1 MSRIDYRLPYPSQ
14 REPVTARNI
23 VATSVPVAAAAGRDS
38 LRRGGTAADAAIA
51 TAACMTVVEPTTN
64 GLGGD
69 AFALVHD
76 GKDASGGF
84 PVTGFNGSGRSPAGL
99 DGKAFENER
108 RMPRL
113 GWKPVTVPGGVAMW
127 VDLWRAHGRL
137 PFADLMAPAIDYAE
151 NGYLVAPQT
160 AALWGRAARGYA
172 DREDWASTF
181 LFDGEPPK
189 AGQLVRLPGHARA
202 LRAIAES
209 EGEAFYRGEIAEAI
223 EEAARAEGGFMRA
236 SDLAN
241 HESLRV
247 DPIGIDYRGTTLH
260 EIPPNG
266 QGIAALVALGVLR
279 HFEMEDLDPDG
290 PDALHLEI
298 EAVKLG
304 FADAHRHVADP
315 RFVDVPP
322 TELLADDRLARLAAR
337 IDRSKAQTFDA
348 GIPKPG
354 GTILL
359 CTADGEG
366 RCVSLIQS
374 NYTGFGSGV
383 VIPGWGIAMQNRGAC
398 FHLADGHPNRIA
410 PDKRPYHT
418 IIPAM
423 ATPTDPAASPA
434 DGLMAF
440 GVMGGF
446 MQPQGHLQVL
456 SRVRDHRQN
465 PQAALDAPRFQW
477 MSGVNV
483 SLEPGFDPTVR
494 EILAQRGHRVKQAEQ
509 RSVSFGRG
517 QAIHAIDD
525 GWCAGSDLRADGQAV
540 GF

>member
-1 MSRIDYRLPYPSQ
+1 MSRFDYSLPYPSQ

-23 VATSVPVAAAAGRDS
+23 VATSVPIAATAGLEM
-38 LRRGGTAADAAIA
+38 LRRGGTAADAAVA

-76 GKDASGGF
+76 GRG
-84 PVTGFNGSGRSPAGL
+84 PVQGFNGSGRSPAGL
-99 DGKAFENER
+99 DVAAFANER

-137 PFADLMAPAIDYAE
+137 PFADLLAPAIDYAE

-160 AALWGRAARGYA
+160 AGLWTRAAKSYSARA
-172 DREDWASTF
+172 DWNDTF
-181 LFDGEPPK
+181 LFDGSPPA
-189 AGQLVRLPGHARA
+189 AGQLVRLPGHART

-223 EEAARAEGGFMRA
+223 ETAARAENGFMRA
-236 SDLAN
+236 SDLAA
-241 HESLRV
+241 HETLRV
-247 DPIGIDYRGTTLH
+247 EPIGIDYRGTTLH

-266 QGIAALVALGVLR
+266 QGLAALVALGVLR
-279 HFEMEDLDPDG
+279 HFEIGDLDPDC
-290 PDALHLEI
+290 PDVLHLQI

-315 RFVDVPP
+315 RFVDVSPA
-322 TELLADDRLARLAAR
+322 ELLAPARLKELADR
-337 IDRSKAQTFDA
+337 IDPTKAQSFDA

-359 CTADGEG
+359 CTADAEG

-383 VIPGWGIAMQNRGAC
+383 VIPGWGVAMQNRGAC
-398 FHLADGHPNRIA
+398 FHLADGHPNQIG

-423 ATPTDPAASPA
+423 ATPTDPTAPAA

-456 SRVRDHRQN
+456 SRVRDFGQN
-465 PQAALDAPRFQW
+465 PQAALDASRFQW

-483 SLEPGFDPTVR
+483 SLEPGFDPTVY
-494 EILAQRGHRVKQAEQ
+494 EVLAQRGHRVKRAEN

-517 QAIHAIDD
+517 QAIHAIKD